1 MSSPEVLSP
10 HVPAFES
17 QGRLCAS
24 ASFLSSAH
32 ARSLARELLV
42 RWGVNLRTTILSIIT
57 FAAIL
62 GACTDSTTTPPVD
75 AAADSSAAR
84 TCKGVAYD
92 PCSNDDQC
100 MSGNCHLFNDLGVS
114 VCTVACTATAPCAPD
129 ANGNQPKCNMMGTCK
144 PTVKNSCVP

>member
-1 MSSPEVLSP
+1 MAEVLP
-10 HVPAFES
+10 PQGPEFES

-24 ASFLSSAH
+24 ASFLGSAH

-92 PCSNDDQC
+92 PCSTDDQC
-100 MSGNCHLFNDLGVS
+100 MDKTCHLFNKDGFS
-114 VCTVACTATAPCAPD
+114 VCTKTCTPGDSTTCPVDTNGAPAT
-129 ANGNQPKCNMMGTCK
+129 CNNMGICK
-144 PTVKNSCVP
+144 PKSARTCVP